1 MEGIPPA
8 EQRLK
13 QGKLEADALKQRD
26 FLEVWAFF
34 TLRTLE
40 HSARCPL

>member
-8 EQRLK
+8 EQRLR
-13 QGKLEADALKQRD
+13 QGRPEADALKQRD

-40 HSARCPL
+40 HSAGCPL